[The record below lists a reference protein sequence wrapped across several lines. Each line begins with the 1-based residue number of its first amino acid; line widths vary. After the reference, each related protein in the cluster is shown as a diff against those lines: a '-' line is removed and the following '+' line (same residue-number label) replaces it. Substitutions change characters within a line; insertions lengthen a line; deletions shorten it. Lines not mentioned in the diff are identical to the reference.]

1 MASEKELTVQ
11 TEQEAL
17 LEREVSSVEKQA
29 AAIVIRTDDD
39 LVQAKQFVA
48 GIKSVTKR
56 VEEFWKPLWDT
67 SYRAYKTVVDRKKAM
82 IEPLTNAEKT
92 AKKEISRYVTEQ
104 DRKRREEEERL
115 RRLAQEE
122 MERKLNEA
130 AMAESVGDADG
141 VEYALAEAE
150 AYESASMAKAA
161 VAAAPK
167 VDGMSQRKT
176 WVIESIDLSQLPC
189 EFAGV
194 MLRPADEKAIANL
207 VKASKGTIKIP
218 GVKYKEDYI
227 IAVKAS

>member
-11 TEQEAL
+11 TEQEEL
-17 LEREVSSVEKQA
+17 LEKEVSSVEMQA
-29 AAIVIRTDDD
+29 AAIVIRTDED

-48 GIKSVTKR
+48 GIKSVAKR
-56 VEEFWKPLWDT
+56 VEEFWRPVWDA
-67 SYRAYKTVVDRKKAM
+67 SYRTYKTVVDRKKAM
-82 IEPLTNAEKT
+82 LDPLTNAEKT
-92 AKKEISRYVTEQ
+92 AKREISRYVTEQ
-104 DRKRREEEERL
+104 DRMRREEAERL

-130 AMAESVGDADG
+130 AQAENKGDAAG
-141 VEYALAEAE
+141 AEYALAEAE
-150 AYESASMAKAA
+150 MYESAALSKVP

-167 VDGMSQRKT
+167 VEGMSQRKT
-176 WVIESIDLSQLPC
+176 WAIDSIDLSQLPC

-194 MLRPADEKAIANL
+194 LLRPADDKAIMNL
-207 VKASKGTIKIP
+207 IKASKGTIKIP